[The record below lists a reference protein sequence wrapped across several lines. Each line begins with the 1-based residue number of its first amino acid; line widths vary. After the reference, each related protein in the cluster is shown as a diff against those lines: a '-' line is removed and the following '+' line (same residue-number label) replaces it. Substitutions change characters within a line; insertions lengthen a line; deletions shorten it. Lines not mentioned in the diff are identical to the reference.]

1 MKISIEFKDKKYT
14 VTYGRLSAIGAT
26 PAEAVANLVAKFG
39 EEVKKF
45 FAV

>member
-1 MKISIEFKDKKYT
+1 MKISIELKDKKYT
-14 VTYGRLSAIGAT
+14 VTYGRLTATGNT
-26 PAEAVANLVAKFG
+26 PAEAVAALVAKFG